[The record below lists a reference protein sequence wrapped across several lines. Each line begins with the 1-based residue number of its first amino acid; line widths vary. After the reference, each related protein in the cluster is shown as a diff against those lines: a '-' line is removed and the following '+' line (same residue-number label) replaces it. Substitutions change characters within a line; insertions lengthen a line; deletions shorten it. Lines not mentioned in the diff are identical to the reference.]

1 MPNTCGTIGSG
12 SRTVSEFLFQLKTQ
26 SYFLH
31 LSIQPYYGLESSCV
45 SKLKIMIPIEH
56 KFEFIR
62 EKGKM
67 TGFHIGIYSP
77 QILTQKILLTS

>member
-1 MPNTCGTIGSG
+1 
-12 SRTVSEFLFQLKTQ
+12 
-26 SYFLH
+26 
-31 LSIQPYYGLESSCV
+31 
-45 SKLKIMIPIEH
+45 MIPIEH

-77 QILTQKILLTS
+77 QILTQKNPAYKLIFTPPLITKPSTGA